1 MTAHGTGEIAAPVP
15 RAPEGGASAASAIEQ
30 PAVARPPLAGVAEAA
45 DLARRVLSYDPRAD
59 AGLIERA
66 GLLAAEA
73 HAGQTRENGDPYII
87 HPLAVAGILA
97 GHRLDTATIATA
109 LLHDVAEDTAVGLKE
124 INRLFGAEVARL
136 VDGVTK
142 LTRIE
147 LQSERTKQAE
157 NLRKL
162 VLAMSEDIRVLLVKL
177 ADRLHNMRTLH
188 FVPQPERRR
197 KTARETLELFAPL
210 AERIGMDA
218 LKTELETLA
227 FQELHPEARQT
238 IAARL
243 AFLRGQGADLIRD
256 IERDLRRVLV
266 AHEVPVL
273 DVVGREKAAYSIW
286 RKMQKKNVAF
296 EALSDVMAFRVV
308 VEDRAQCYAALGAVH
323 DAYRVVPGRFKDYI
337 STPKSNG
344 YQSLHTGV
352 TVPERRNA
360 KIEVQI
366 RTREMHEVAEY
377 GVAAHW
383 IYKQGNGDG
392 GAKGPPRRYP
402 WVRALLDILDNAE
415 GPQDFLDHTK
425 LELHRDLVFCFSPKG
440 DLIELPRGATP
451 VDFAYQVHSQVGDNC
466 VGAKV
471 NGKIVPLRH
480 QLENGDQV
488 EIITARG
495 GSPNPAWE
503 RFVVTG
509 KARARIRRFVHARQR
524 EEQAQNGRAAI
535 AKAARQEGLDALSEK
550 LLEGALKALKQPG
563 LEELYVAVGSGAL
576 TPREVV
582 HAAVP
587 ELRSPPRI
595 ADPSP
600 LARPRGRLGAGP
612 LLGRAAE
619 RPGSGGARGAGGP
632 GPGGLPITG
641 LVSGMPYH
649 FAGCCHPLPGE
660 RIIGIVTTGK
670 GVTVHAADCHSL
682 EAFSQTPERFLDVD
696 WDETASGARTGRV
709 LVETRNRP
717 SALSALADAVAK
729 QDGVV
734 TGLKV
739 LHRDADSCEVALD
752 IEVTDLRHLERIM
765 AILRAPVENLRV
777 ERARG

>member
-1 MTAHGTGEIAAPVP
+1 LTTRDTGPLTVPVP
-15 RAPEGGASAASAIEQ
+15 RAPEGPAAGLAPTPS
-30 PAVARPPLAGVAEAA
+30 PPGLEEAQA
-45 DLARRVLSYDPRAD
+45 LARRVAGYDPRAD
-59 AGLIERA
+59 VALIERA
-66 GLLAAEA
+66 GQTAAEA
-73 HAGQTRENGDPYII
+73 HATQRRENGDPYIT
-87 HPLAVAGILA
+87 HPIAVANILA
-97 GHRLDTATIATA
+97 DYRLDSATIATA
-109 LLHDVAEDTAVGLKE
+109 LLHDVAEDTSVGLKE
-124 INRLFGAEVARL
+124 IERRFGAEVARL

-197 KTARETLELFAPL
+197 KTARETIEIFTPL

-218 LKTELETLA
+218 LKTELETLS

-238 IAARL
+238 IASRL
-243 AFLRGQGADLIRD
+243 TYLRGQSANLIKEIEHDLK
-256 IERDLRRVLV
+256 RVLGRHGIH
-266 AHEVPVL
+266 AI
-273 DVVGREKAAYSIW
+273 DVTGREKSPYSIW
-286 RKMQKKNVAF
+286 LKMQKKNVAF
-296 EALSDVMAFRVV
+296 EALSDVMAFRVI
-308 VEDRAQCYAALGAVH
+308 VEDRAACYAALGAVH

-337 STPKSNG
+337 STPKTNG

-383 IYKQGNGDG
+383 IYKQGPEAHTSAAANR
-392 GAKGPPRRYP
+392 KRYP
-402 WVRALLDILDNAE
+402 WVRALLDILENAE
-415 GPQDFLDHTK
+415 GAQDFLDHTK
-425 LELHRDLVFCFSPKG
+425 LELHRDQVFCFSPKG

-451 VDFAYQVHSQVGDNC
+451 IDFAYEVHSQVGDSC

-495 GSPNPAWE
+495 GQPNPAWE

-509 KARARIRRFVHARQR
+509 KARARIRRFVHARQKEENR
-524 EEQAQNGRAAI
+524 ESGRSAI
-535 AKAARQEGLDALSEK
+535 VRAFRQEGLEGSEK

-563 LEELYVAVGSGAL
+563 LDELYAAVGSGSL
-576 TPREVV
+576 SPREVL

-587 ELRSPPRI
+587 ELRIPPRNTE
-595 ADPSP
+595 P
-600 LARPRGRLGAGP
+600 LPLSRPRSRLGASP
-612 LLGRAAE
+612 LLGRPE
-619 RPGSGGARGAGGP
+619 RAGGGGRATAAP
-632 GPGGLPITG
+632 GLPVTG

-660 RIIGIVTTGK
+660 RILGIVTTGK
-670 GVTVHAADCHSL
+670 GVTIHAADCHTL
-682 EAFSQTPERFLDVD
+682 ENFAATPERFLDID
-696 WDETASGARTGRV
+696 WDDGSSATRVGRV
-709 LVETRNRP
+709 LVETRTRN
-717 SALSALADAVAK
+717 SALAALTETVA
-729 QDGVV
+729 QNDGAV

-739 LHRDADSCEVALD
+739 QHRDGETIEVLID

-765 AILRAPVENLRV
+765 AALRAPADNLRV
-777 ERARG
+777 ERMRG

>member
-1 MTAHGTGEIAAPVP
+1 MHGTGGISAPLP
-15 RAPEGGASAASAIEQ
+15 RAPEGAAA
-30 PAVARPPLAGVAEAA
+30 PVAHPPRPPGVAEAA
-45 DLARRVLSYDPRAD
+45 DLAARVLAYDPRAD
-59 AGLIERA
+59 AALIERA
-66 GLLAAEA
+66 GLVAAEA
-73 HAGQTRENGDPYII
+73 HAGQARDNGDPYIT

-97 GHRLDTATIATA
+97 GFRLDTATIATA

-124 INRLFGAEVARL
+124 IGRQFGAEVARL

-256 IERDLRRVLV
+256 IERDLRRVLA
-266 AHEVPVL
+266 AHDVPVL
-273 DVVGREKAAYSIW
+273 DVVGREKAPYSIW
-286 RKMQKKNVAF
+286 LKMQKKNVGF

-308 VEDRAQCYAALGAVH
+308 VEDRAQCYAALGAIH

-366 RTREMHEVAEY
+366 RTRAMHEIAEY

-383 IYKQGNGDG
+383 IYKQVG
-392 GAKGPPRRYP
+392 GADGEKAPRRYP
-402 WVRALLDILDNAE
+402 WVRALLDILENAE

-425 LELHRDLVFCFSPKG
+425 LELHRELVFCFSPKG

-451 VDFAYQVHSQVGDNC
+451 VDFAYQVHSQVGDSC

-480 QLENGDQV
+480 HLENGDQV

-524 EEQAQNGRAAI
+524 EEHAQSGRSAI
-535 AKAARQEGLDALSEK
+535 VKAARQEGLDISEK

-563 LEELYVAVGSGAL
+563 LEELYVAVGSGVL

-587 ELRSPPRI
+587 ELRSPPRN
-595 ADPSP
+595 ADASP
-600 LARPRGRLGAGP
+600 LARPRGRIGAGP

-619 RPGSGGARGAGGP
+619 RPGAARGASSLA
-632 GPGGLPITG
+632 PGGLPITG

-696 WDETASGARTGRV
+696 WDETASGARTGRI

-717 SALSALADAVAK
+717 SALSALTDAVAK

-739 LHRDADSCEVALD
+739 LHRDDDSCEVALD
-752 IEVTDLRHLERIM
+752 IEVADLRHLERIM
-765 AILRAPVENLRV
+765 ATLRAPVENMRV

>member
-1 MTAHGTGEIAAPVP
+1 MPGPAGIPG
-15 RAPEGGASAASAIEQ
+15 IEE
-30 PAVARPPLAGVAEAA
+30 AVA
-45 DLARRVLSYDPRAD
+45 LARRVAGYDPRAD
-59 AGLIERA
+59 LAMIEAAGRI
-66 GLLAAEA
+66 AAEA
-73 HAGQTRENGDPYII
+73 HATQRRENGDPYIT
-87 HPLAVAGILA
+87 HPIAVANILA
-97 GHRLDTATIATA
+97 DYRLDSATIATA
-109 LLHDVAEDTAVGLKE
+109 LLHDVAEDTSTGLKE
-124 INRLFGAEVARL
+124 IERRFGAEVARL

-142 LTRIE
+142 LTRLE

-188 FVPQPERRR
+188 FVPKAEKRR
-197 KTARETLELFAPL
+197 KTARETIEIFAPL

-218 LKTELETLA
+218 LKTELETLS

-243 AFLRGQGADLIRD
+243 TYLRGQSANLIKE
-256 IERDLRRVLV
+256 IEQDLRRVL
-266 AHEVPVL
+266 ARHGLKAL
-273 DVVGREKAAYSIW
+273 DVLGREKSPYSIW
-286 RKMQKKNVAF
+286 LKMQKKNVAF
-296 EALSDVMAFRVV
+296 EALSDVMAFRVI
-308 VEDRAQCYAALGAVH
+308 VEDRAACYAALGAVH

-337 STPKSNG
+337 STPKTNG

-383 IYKQGNGDG
+383 IYKQGPEGNTSAAGNR
-392 GAKGPPRRYP
+392 KRYP
-402 WVRALLDILDNAE
+402 WVRALLDILENAE
-415 GPQDFLDHTK
+415 GAQDFLDHTK
-425 LELHRDLVFCFSPKG
+425 LELHRDQVFCFSPKG

-451 VDFAYQVHSQVGDNC
+451 IDFAYEVHSQVGDSC

-495 GSPNPAWE
+495 GQPNPAWE

-509 KARARIRRFVHARQR
+509 KARARIRRFVHARQKEEHR
-524 EEQAQNGRAAI
+524 ESGRAAI
-535 AKAARQEGLDALSEK
+535 VKAFRQEGLEGSEK

-563 LEELYVAVGSGAL
+563 LDELYTAVGSGSL
-576 TPREVV
+576 SPREVL

-587 ELRSPPRI
+587 ELRIPPRA
-595 ADPSP
+595 ADP
-600 LARPRGRLGAGP
+600 LLLVQRRNRLGASP
-612 LLGRAAE
+612 MLGRPE
-619 RPGSGGARGAGGP
+619 RGGASRGSLSA
-632 GPGGLPITG
+632 GLPVTG
-641 LVSGMPYH
+641 IVSGMPFH

-660 RIIGIVTTGK
+660 RILGIVTTGK
-670 GVTVHAADCHSL
+670 GVTIHAADCHTL
-682 EAFSQTPERFLDVD
+682 ENFAATPERFLDLD
-696 WDETASGARTGRV
+696 WDESSAAARVGRV
-709 LVETRNRP
+709 TVETRARN
-717 SALSALADAVAK
+717 SALAALTETVA
-729 QDGVV
+729 QNDGAV

-739 LHRDADSCEVALD
+739 QHRDGETIEVLIDVEVA
-752 IEVTDLRHLERIM
+752 DLRHLERIM
-765 AILRAPVENLRV
+765 AALRAPADNLRV
-777 ERARG
+777 ERMRG

>member
-1 MTAHGTGEIAAPVP
+1 
-15 RAPEGGASAASAIEQ
+15 
-30 PAVARPPLAGVAEAA
+30 
-45 DLARRVLSYDPRAD
+45 
-59 AGLIERA
+59 
-66 GLLAAEA
+66 
-73 HAGQTRENGDPYII
+73 
-87 HPLAVAGILA
+87 
-97 GHRLDTATIATA
+97 
-109 LLHDVAEDTAVGLKE
+109 
-124 INRLFGAEVARL
+124 
-136 VDGVTK
+136 
-142 LTRIE
+142 
-147 LQSERTKQAE
+147 
-157 NLRKL
+157 
-162 VLAMSEDIRVLLVKL
+162 
-177 ADRLHNMRTLH
+177 
-188 FVPQPERRR
+188 
-197 KTARETLELFAPL
+197 
-210 AERIGMDA
+210 
-218 LKTELETLA
+218 
-227 FQELHPEARQT
+227 
-238 IAARL
+238 
-243 AFLRGQGADLIRD
+243 
-256 IERDLRRVLV
+256 
-266 AHEVPVL
+266 
-273 DVVGREKAAYSIW
+273 
-286 RKMQKKNVAF
+286 
-296 EALSDVMAFRVV
+296 
-308 VEDRAQCYAALGAVH
+308 
-323 DAYRVVPGRFKDYI
+323 
-337 STPKSNG
+337 
-344 YQSLHTGV
+344 
-352 TVPERRNA
+352 
-360 KIEVQI
+360 
-366 RTREMHEVAEY
+366 
-377 GVAAHW
+377 
-383 IYKQGNGDG
+383 
-392 GAKGPPRRYP
+392 
-402 WVRALLDILDNAE
+402 VRALLDILENAE

-425 LELHRDLVFCFSPKG
+425 LELHRELVFCFSPKG

-488 EIITARG
+488 EVITARG

-535 AKAARQEGLDALSEK
+535 AKAARQEGLDAVSEK

-587 ELRSPPRI
+587 ELRSPPRN
-595 ADPSP
+595 ADSSP
-600 LARPRGRLGAGP
+600 LARPRGRIGAGP

-619 RPGSGGARGAGGP
+619 RPGAGGGASRGGAP
-632 GPGGLPITG
+632 APPPPGGLPITG

-717 SALSALADAVAK
+717 SALSALTDAVAK
-729 QDGVV
+729 QDGAV

-739 LHRDADSCEVALD
+739 LHRDEDSCEVALD
-752 IEVTDLRHLERIM
+752 IEVADLRHLERIM
-765 AILRAPVENLRV
+765 ATLRAPAENLRV

>member
-1 MTAHGTGEIAAPVP
+1 MSAGDIGPRSAPVPLAPEGVAAGVAAPVSP
-15 RAPEGGASAASAIEQ
+15 PGLAEVAALVQ
-30 PAVARPPLAGVAEAA
+30 RVAA
-45 DLARRVLSYDPRAD
+45 YDPRAD
-59 AGLIERA
+59 LSLLERA
-66 GLLAAEA
+66 GRVAAEA
-73 HAGQTRENGDPYII
+73 HATQQRENGDPYIT

-97 GHRLDTATIATA
+97 DYRLDSATIATA

-124 INRLFGAEVARL
+124 IERQFGPEVARL

-188 FVPQPERRR
+188 FVPQPARRQ
-197 KTARETLELFAPL
+197 KTARETMEIFAPL

-243 AFLRGQGADLIRD
+243 TFLRGQGADLIRE
-256 IERDLRRVLV
+256 IEQDLRRVLAKHGV
-266 AHEVPVL
+266 AAL
-273 DVVGREKAAYSIW
+273 DVTGREKSPYSIW

-296 EALSDVMAFRVV
+296 EALSDVMAFRVL
-308 VEDRAQCYAALGAVH
+308 VEDRAACYVALGAVH

-337 STPKSNG
+337 STPKTNG

-383 IYKQGNGDG
+383 IYKQGPEGQG
-392 GAKGPPRRYP
+392 SRGRRYP
-402 WVRALLDILDNAE
+402 WVRALLDILENAE
-415 GPQDFLDHTK
+415 GAQEFLDHTK

-451 VDFAYQVHSQVGDNC
+451 VDFAYEVHSQVGDTC

-495 GSPNPAWE
+495 GQPNPAWE

-509 KARARIRRFVHARQR
+509 KARARIRRFVHARQKEENR
-524 EEQAQNGRAAI
+524 ESGRSAI
-535 AKAARQEGLDALSEK
+535 VRAFRQEGLDATEK
-550 LLEGALKALKQPG
+550 LLEGALKPLKQPG
-563 LEELYVAVGSGAL
+563 LEELYTAVGAGTLS
-576 TPREVV
+576 PKEVL

-587 ELRSPPRI
+587 ELRIPPRA

-600 LARPRGRLGAGP
+600 LVRPRARIGASP
-612 LLGRAAE
+612 LLGR
-619 RPGSGGARGAGGP
+619 
-632 GPGGLPITG
+632 PGGERGRASGLNAIPITG

-660 RIIGIVTTGK
+660 RIVGIVTTGK
-670 GVTVHAADCHSL
+670 GVTIHAADCHTL
-682 EAFSQTPERFLDVD
+682 ENFAATPERFLDVD
-696 WDETASGARTGRV
+696 WDETVGGGRIGRII
-709 LVETRNRP
+709 VETRTR
-717 SALSALADAVAK
+717 SSALAALTECVAQ
-729 QDGVV
+729 QDGAV

-739 LHRDADSCEVALD
+739 QHRDAESLEVALD
-752 IEVTDLRHLERIM
+752 VEVTDLRHLERIM
-765 AILRAPVENLRV
+765 AALRAPADNLRV